1 MQMDVK
7 LLRSLDDPLREKTIW
22 FGESEMLARLT
33 VGTISRLIK
42 TRGQADI
49 KTEQIHRVLSSL
61 YDFPLE
67 WSSAALA
74 HFPPVVRSF
83 YENIKVEPRAGVT
96 AAKVQQTMSTHK
108 SLTTYLLQG
117 GSAEPEALSFLAT
130 QENQSC
136 LFCILWVIAVSR
148 NTVDCFHMPSVR
160 KMLLMIPPSKMA
172 THVIDLVDF
181 ILSVEYPAN
190 SQALVS
196 LKT

>member
-1 MQMDVK
+1 MDVK

-117 GSAEPEALSFLAT
+117 GSAEPEALSFFSNTREPILFVLYSLGYCG
-130 QENQSC
+130 QSEYGR
-136 LFCILWVIAVSR
+136 LF
-148 NTVDCFHMPSVR
+148 P
-160 KMLLMIPPSKMA
+160 
-172 THVIDLVDF
+172 
-181 ILSVEYPAN
+181 Y
-190 SQALVS
+190 ALGA
-196 LKT
+196 KDAFDDTTFKNGDACN